1 MRWAGIELKKEDI
14 MEPIDIIIIVVAI
27 AVVVGVA
34 AYSIWKKKKGKGGCG
49 CGCSGCSN
57 SACPSKKAAEDEN
70 NA

>member
-1 MRWAGIELKKEDI
+1 MG
-14 MEPIDIIIIVVAI
+14 PIDIIIIVGAV

-34 AYSIWKKKKGKGGCG
+34 AYSIWKKKNGKSGCA

-57 SACPSKKAAEDEN
+57 FACTSKKATEEEK